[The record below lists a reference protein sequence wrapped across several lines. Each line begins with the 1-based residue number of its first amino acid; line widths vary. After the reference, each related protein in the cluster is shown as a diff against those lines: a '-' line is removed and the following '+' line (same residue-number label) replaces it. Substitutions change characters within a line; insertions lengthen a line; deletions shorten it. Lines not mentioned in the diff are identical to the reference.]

1 MARATAA
8 PLSRGKKLLFASLTV
23 VTFWVGLEA
32 LCTVLGVR
40 PVASHAD
47 PFVGFSETVPLTVAV
62 TGDDGRRVRVTAPGK
77 RVWFNDQAFPE
88 RKPEGTFRII
98 CVGGSTTFGRPYD
111 DATSFCG
118 WLREMLPAVDPTRRW
133 EVINAGGISYA
144 SYRVAIVMDELAEFE
159 PDLFIVL
166 TGHNEFLEHRTYA
179 DLLSQSWPRRRLTA
193 ALSRTRTWA
202 LLDRCITPGHA
213 DVAVGDETANADGRD
228 RLPAEVDERLN
239 HTIGPE
245 DYHRDDPWKAGV
257 LEHFRVN
264 LRRMVAIAERAR
276 ARIVFITPAA
286 NEKDCAPFK
295 SQSTGGV
302 AADLAALPFE
312 QALPFG
318 QVRPFDQARPF
329 GQARPHVEDDELSA
343 ADELARAVRRDPRH
357 AGLRFELGRMRLR
370 SGEHDAAA
378 NEFRAA
384 IDEDVCPLR
393 AITEIT
399 QAIREVGRQSSLGV
413 VDFEDLLRREG
424 IRRNGHPCLG
434 DEFFLDHVHPNVEVH
449 GWLAIWILDHLQ
461 AARIVGG
468 RPLRFDRSDP
478 IWDSVSERVQARL
491 TPEYVAVAMRN
502 LAKVFHW
509 AGKFEEA
516 ETYARR
522 GLEVLPED
530 PESRFVLADCLTNLG
545 RPHAALEEYGRLYP
559 TVDRFPRGYLP
570 YAELLKHAGD
580 YQQAKAFATL
590 AIAYRPENAYRY
602 RLLGEIHLALAE
614 WELAAESLTLA
625 DRLRP
630 DDPETWLRLAEAHL
644 GSGDTQAAIRRYRQV
659 VAIRP
664 DDPTARYRLA
674 MALLKSSEAAAAA
687 EQLRLVLRQDPEHPL
702 ANAALRAVDASH
714 PAAGSA
720 AAGRDPPAATAP
732 RSP

>member
-8 PLSRGKKLLFASLTV
+8 PLSRGKKLLFASMTV

-32 LCTVLGVR
+32 LCAVLGVR

-133 EVINAGGISYA
+133 EVINAG
-144 SYRVAIVMDELAEFE
+144 
-159 PDLFIVL
+159 
-166 TGHNEFLEHRTYA
+166 
-179 DLLSQSWPRRRLTA
+179 
-193 ALSRTRTWA
+193 
-202 LLDRCITPGHA
+202 
-213 DVAVGDETANADGRD
+213 
-228 RLPAEVDERLN
+228 
-239 HTIGPE
+239 
-245 DYHRDDPWKAGV
+245 
-257 LEHFRVN
+257 
-264 LRRMVAIAERAR
+264 
-276 ARIVFITPAA
+276 
-286 NEKDCAPFK
+286 
-295 SQSTGGV
+295 
-302 AADLAALPFE
+302 
-312 QALPFG
+312 
-318 QVRPFDQARPF
+318 
-329 GQARPHVEDDELSA
+329 
-343 ADELARAVRRDPRH
+343 
-357 AGLRFELGRMRLR
+357 
-370 SGEHDAAA
+370 EHDAAA
-378 NEFRAA
+378 NEFRTA

-399 QAIREVGRQSSLGV
+399 QAIRDVGRQSSLGV

-449 GWLAIWILDHLQ
+449 GWLATWILDHLQ

-570 YAELLKHAGD
+570 YAELLKHVGD

-720 AAGRDPPAATAP
+720 APARDSPAATAP
-732 RSP
+732 TSP